1 MFFLNCF
8 VLFSFKYSSNGFCF
22 PISLF
27 FLLKFSL
34 SLSLS
39 LVFHLLSQNLAFT
52 LSLLKLHDS
61 KATDLCASRDGS
73 SYTSQVRSFF
83 DGVINFHPKTED
95 FLELWEDMLNF
106 YVEGKPRLQH

>member
-1 MFFLNCF
+1 MFFVNRF
-8 VLFSFKYSSNGFCF
+8 IFFSFKYSSKRF
-22 PISLF
+22 LF
-27 FLLKFSL
+27 SYLFVFLLKVFSLSL

-73 SYTSQVRSFF
+73 SNTAQVRLFF
-83 DGVINFHPKTED
+83 DVVINFHPKTED
-95 FLELWEDMLNF
+95 FLEL
-106 YVEGKPRLQH
+106 

>member
-1 MFFLNCF
+1 MFFVNRF
-8 VLFSFKYSSNGFCF
+8 IVFSFKYSSKRF
-22 PISLF
+22 LF
-27 FLLKFSL
+27 SYLFVFLLKFSL
-34 SLSLS
+34 SLSRS

-95 FLELWEDMLNF
+95 FLELWEDRLNV

>member
-1 MFFLNCF
+1 MFFVNRF
-8 VLFSFKYSSNGFCF
+8 IFFKYSSKRF
-22 PISLF
+22 LF
-27 FLLKFSL
+27 SYLFVFLLKFFFISL
-34 SLSLS
+34 SF
-39 LVFHLLSQNLAFT
+39 FHFLSQNLAFT

-95 FLELWEDMLNF
+95 FLELWEDRLNV